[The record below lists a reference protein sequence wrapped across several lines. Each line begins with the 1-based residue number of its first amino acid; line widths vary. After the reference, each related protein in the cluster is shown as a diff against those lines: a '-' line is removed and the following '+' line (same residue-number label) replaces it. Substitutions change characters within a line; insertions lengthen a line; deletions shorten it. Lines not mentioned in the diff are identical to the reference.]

1 MPFMNQEVEISIPSP
16 PVNHYANYGIGI
28 ATNSGRATATVS
40 SSAID
45 RACALTRA
53 CFPARY
59 LGDEIAQTQAPAP
72 ASAPAPVP
80 VPAPA
85 PAPAPAQAQAPA
97 LAPAPAPALGRARV
111 PALAVG
117 PLQEAIDRVANRI
130 GNNGALEEAQIAL
143 NQAQT
148 RAAEAQEDK
157 FRQYARLAEIKTRR
171 EEEMMRQDAEFHAK
185 RMKIVDNY
193 SDVLKV
199 NSIEFKNFFS
209 WVF

>member
-1 MPFMNQEVEISIPSP
+1 MPFLNQEVEISIPSP

-72 ASAPAPVP
+72 APL
-80 VPAPA
+80 PAPA
-85 PAPAPAQAQAPA
+85 R
-97 LAPAPAPALGRARV
+97 GRARV
-111 PALAVG
+111 PAPALG

-130 GNNGALEEAQIAL
+130 GNNSALEEAQIAL
-143 NQAQT
+143 IQAQT
-148 RAAEAQEDK
+148 RTAQAQEDK
-157 FRQYARLAEIKTRR
+157 FCQDARLAEIKTRR
-171 EEEMMRQDAEFHAK
+171 EEELIHQEAEFHAK
-185 RMKIVDNY
+185 RMKLFDNY

-199 NSIEFKNFFS
+199 NLIEFKNFFS

>member
-1 MPFMNQEVEISIPSP
+1 MPFLNQEVEISIPSP

-72 ASAPAPVP
+72 APPQAAPQ
-80 VPAPA
+80 APA
-85 PAPAPAQAQAPA
+85 PAP
-97 LAPAPAPALGRARV
+97 LPAPARGRARV
-111 PALAVG
+111 PAPAVG

-130 GNNGALEEAQIAL
+130 GNNSALEEAQIAL
-143 NQAQT
+143 IQAQT
-148 RAAEAQEDK
+148 RTAQAQEDK
-157 FRQYARLAEIKTRR
+157 FRQDARLAEIKTRR
-171 EEEMMRQDAEFHAK
+171 EEELMRQDAEFHAK
-185 RMKIVDNY
+185 RMKLFDNY

-199 NSIEFKNFFS
+199 NLIEFKNFFS

>member
-1 MPFMNQEVEISIPSP
+1 MPFLNQEVEISIPSP

-72 ASAPAPVP
+72 APPQAAPQ
-80 VPAPA
+80 APA
-85 PAPAPAQAQAPA
+85 PAP
-97 LAPAPAPALGRARV
+97 LPAPARGRARV
-111 PALAVG
+111 PAPAVG

-143 NQAQT
+143 IQAQT
-148 RAAEAQEDK
+148 RTAQAQEDK
-157 FRQYARLAEIKTRR
+157 FCQDARLAEIKTRR
-171 EEEMMRQDAEFHAK
+171 EEELIHQEAEFHAK
-185 RMKIVDNY
+185 RMKLFDNY

-199 NSIEFKNFFS
+199 NLIEFKNFFS